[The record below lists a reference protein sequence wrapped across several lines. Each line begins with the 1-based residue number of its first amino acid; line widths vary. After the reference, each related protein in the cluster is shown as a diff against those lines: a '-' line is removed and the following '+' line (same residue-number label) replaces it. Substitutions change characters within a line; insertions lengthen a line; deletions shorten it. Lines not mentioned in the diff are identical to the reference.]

1 MKLGFSQNWCF
12 EKMLRVEAI
21 FFKKLMFWKI
31 QWDFQKTDVLKNTMR
46 FSKNWCFENNAKSW
60 NLKWEIKPEFS
71 SFDILN
77 ESEFLEFSSD
87 CNLRSKKTGELE
99 KLSKLTIKSMM
110 DLSKMENFKFW

>member
-1 MKLGFSQNWCF
+1 MLTVEIGFF
-12 EKMLRVEAI
+12 T
-21 FFKKLMFWKI
+21 KLMFWKNAKS
-31 QWDFQKTDVLKNTMR
+31 WGDFFQKIDVLKNTMR